1 VFEHLI
7 AGRFQNASKVAF
19 RGPLRSNFQHDV
31 LLTNLIVITTGAAVA
46 EETGAAASVHL
57 S

>member
-1 VFEHLI
+1 MFEHLI
-7 AGRFQNASKVAF
+7 AGRFQTASKVAF

-31 LLTNLIVITTGAAVA
+31 LLINLIIITTGAAVT